1 MKKAIFSFLFLSF
14 LTAANAQKIS
24 NSQLESWF
32 EAGDYEAI
40 QALPIEGDT
49 LNFWLGR
56 VFLRAYRD
64 AEALAYFDAAL
75 LSNAKYADAYFY
87 RAVGLLGMNQI
98 EASATAVEK
107 AIAIAPKK
115 GLYLSLRGDIYKSQ
129 KEQEKAA
136 DFYVRATAFDDC
148 PMVAFESGASIL
160 AERGD
165 YAKAVKIQK
174 QQQQKI
180 DKILADNKPYR
191 AEDYDFLLFNLA
203 DNEYLSGQHKAAEKT
218 LLLLQSRQKEPNY
231 QVKAKLVEVYYA
243 IKDYKAA
250 EALQAE
256 IMAAAEAKLLPS
268 NMETRYCIE
277 QFEVNKIIVK
287 VYQYFE
293 KNNTKLVNPYVFE
306 LLNAQGEVEKTLRF
320 TYTPSDGSNEA
331 YYVFFQTNAEL
342 IIKEHFEENRY
353 TALPT
358 YNNVRLLAIKIIS
371 GKTKP
376 SQTTESGR

>member
-1 MKKAIFSFLFLSF
+1 MKIILCLFTLSC
-14 LTAANAQKIS
+14 LTAANAQKVS

-40 QALPIEGDT
+40 QALPIAGDT

-75 LSNAKYADAYFY
+75 LSNAKYADAHFY
-87 RAVGLLGMNQI
+87 RAVGLLGMSQI
-98 EASATAVEK
+98 EESAAAVDK
-107 AIAIAPKK
+107 AIALTPKK

-148 PMVAFESGASIL
+148 PMVAFESGAAIL

-180 DKILADNKPYR
+180 DKILAENKPYR
-191 AEDYDFLLFNLA
+191 AEDYDFLLFSLA
-203 DNEYLSGQHKAAEKT
+203 NNEYLGKQYKAAEKT
-218 LLLLQSRQKEPNY
+218 LRLLQSRQKEPNY
-231 QVKAKLVEVYYA
+231 QVKAKLVEIYYS
-243 IKDYKAA
+243 IKDYKSA

-268 NMETRYCIE
+268 NMETRYCME
-277 QFEVNKIIVK
+277 QFSVGKTTVK

-293 KNNTKLVNPYVFE
+293 KNNKNLVNPYIFE
-306 LLNAQGEVEKTLRF
+306 LLNAQGEVAKILRF
-320 TYTPSDGSNEA
+320 TYTPSDGKNET
-331 YYVFFQTNAEL
+331 YYGFFQTDAEL
-342 IIKEHFEENRY
+342 TTKEHFEENRY
-353 TALPT
+353 TAPPT
-358 YNNVRLLAIKIIS
+358 YNNIRILAIKIIS
-371 GKTKP
+371 GKIKPTK
-376 SQTTESGR
+376 TTELGD